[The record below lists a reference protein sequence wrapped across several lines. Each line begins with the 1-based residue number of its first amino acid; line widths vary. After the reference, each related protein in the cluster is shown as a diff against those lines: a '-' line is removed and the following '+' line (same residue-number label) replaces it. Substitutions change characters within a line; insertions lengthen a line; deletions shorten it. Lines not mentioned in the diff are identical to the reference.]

1 MQIMRALN
9 AQSKKGKGETMTIT
23 HETRT
28 AITAQMQTAHARITA
43 HETATPAQVK
53 QALDILCE
61 YVAQTIQDAQDGYDV
76 NVTAGWSY
84 ADYIVMELDSVDGMS
99 VARVET
105 LINAAA
111 IHGVEYA
118 ALTPAGAEAVDT
130 YMYDG
135 DGVNAAYAAWPSAHA
150 AYNAR

>member
-1 MQIMRALN
+1 MAMTQAVQLAIAL
-9 AQSKKGKGETMTIT
+9 
-23 HETRT
+23 
-28 AITAQMQTAHARITA
+28 QMQTAHARILK

-53 QALDILCE
+53 QAIDILCE
-61 YVAQTIQDAQDGYDV
+61 YISQTIQDAHDGYDV

-84 ADYIVMELDSVDGMS
+84 ADYIVMELDNVAGHAS
-99 VARVET
+99 ARVET

-118 ALTPAGAEAVDT
+118 ALTPAGAEVVDT

-150 AYNAR
+150 AYTAR

>member
-1 MQIMRALN
+1 MAMTQTVQLGIAL
-9 AQSKKGKGETMTIT
+9 
-23 HETRT
+23 
-28 AITAQMQTAHARITA
+28 QMQTAHARITA
-43 HETATPAQVK
+43 HETATPAQTK
-53 QALDILCE
+53 AALNILCE

-76 NVTAGWSY
+76 NTTAGWSY
-84 ADYIVMELDSVDGMS
+84 ADYVVMELDNVDGMN

-111 IHGVEYA
+111 IHGVEYST
-118 ALTPAGAEAVDT
+118 LTPAGAEIVDT

-135 DGVNAAYAAWPSAHA
+135 AGVVSHYAAWPSAHA